1 MTDILQIENI
11 KLVVLFV
18 LIAAV
23 IAMSHFGAAAPG
35 RPKARRQSGKPAPAR
50 L

>member
-1 MTDILQIENI
+1 MTDFLQIENI

-23 IAMSHFGAAAPG
+23 IAMSHFGAAPPMVG
-35 RPKARRQSGKPAPAR
+35 PH
-50 L
+50 

>member
-18 LIAAV
+18 LIATV
-23 IAMSHFGAAAPG
+23 IAMSHFGAASPTRHKVRRHSGTTASAG
-35 RPKARRQSGKPAPAR
+35 R
-50 L
+50 